1 MDFVKDE
8 LRRHEGTAGRSGG
21 GLSISQRG
29 TSVNLDITQDIPLIV
44 NPYVNDVAITLLPN
58 APIDSS
64 TGLPTPTIA
73 VATNG
78 GTNVINNDG
87 KTVTQGYQTIA
98 TEHVDL
104 HSDGFMTDG
113 ISGATND
120 SFSLYDITQ
129 KERLY
134 SYGHR
139 TNTHS
144 IVTYLNEGTGECL
157 FEGKGNKIAIAQS
170 QGLLR
175 IVEILEAEKSNDA
188 ISFGLHNRTTSSYNT
203 GWMAA
208 ESKGAFLSDTDD
220 TDITGSELSSNPGP
234 FSNTTNWTV
243 DNSHTISASNN
254 RLVINSGSNAVSYF
268 GAYHDFTTVVGRK
281 YVLTVDIHS
290 QNKTAVVRLSGSGT
304 YFTETGLG
312 TGIHVF
318 YFTSDQA
325 STTVRI
331 GSDVGG
337 SNREQQIN
345 SISIREVEEDRSAY
359 GKGTGI
365 HGTVPK
371 QAVATGAE
379 LVSYGPF
386 STTNRLRQPYNSEF
400 NFETNDFS
408 IMFWMY
414 NTGTNSHQTFVSRD
428 DREFDVSILDND
440 TYSRR
445 FRIYADQSDNS
456 SNHFDSND
464 DPFPLNVW
472 SHVCVNFTG
481 GSACAVYVNGVLNKA
496 GDLNYDID
504 DTAHGLNIGAR
515 YESGSYAHAADGTK
529 LALVRISKS
538 APTPEQIKKIYHD
551 EKCLYYDNAQAT
563 LYGTSDAVT
572 ALAHDNSN
580 NILHVGTSA
589 GRSEFQG
596 LNRINNTTTAVTTTI
611 SASNGL
617 VAEQ

>member
-1 MDFVKDE
+1 DE

-254 RLVINSGSNAVSYF
+254 RLVINSGSNAV
-268 GAYHDFTTVVGRK
+268 
-281 YVLTVDIHS
+281 
-290 QNKTAVVRLSGSGT
+290 
-304 YFTETGLG
+304 
-312 TGIHVF
+312 
-318 YFTSDQA
+318 
-325 STTVRI
+325 
-331 GSDVGG
+331 
-337 SNREQQIN
+337 
-345 SISIREVEEDRSAY
+345 
-359 GKGTGI
+359 
-365 HGTVPK
+365 
-371 QAVATGAE
+371 
-379 LVSYGPF
+379 
-386 STTNRLRQPYNSEF
+386 
-400 NFETNDFS
+400 
-408 IMFWMY
+408 
-414 NTGTNSHQTFVSRD
+414 
-428 DREFDVSILDND
+428 
-440 TYSRR
+440 
-445 FRIYADQSDNS
+445 
-456 SNHFDSND
+456 
-464 DPFPLNVW
+464 
-472 SHVCVNFTG
+472 
-481 GSACAVYVNGVLNKA
+481 
-496 GDLNYDID
+496 
-504 DTAHGLNIGAR
+504 
-515 YESGSYAHAADGTK
+515 
-529 LALVRISKS
+529 
-538 APTPEQIKKIYHD
+538 
-551 EKCLYYDNAQAT
+551 
-563 LYGTSDAVT
+563 
-572 ALAHDNSN
+572 
-580 NILHVGTSA
+580 
-589 GRSEFQG
+589 
-596 LNRINNTTTAVTTTI
+596 
-611 SASNGL
+611 
-617 VAEQ
+617 